1 MSDALRAGLVLGRSG
16 AALNTP
22 RTTITASPRRHARP
36 LPASGTPSTSTQRV
50 RADHP
55 IHGCLSRCF
64 LLAPHCAT
72 PHTPQVHSLDS
83 EEGDALQRLIRAVNC
98 NFLALSAT
106 IGNAQ
111 QVRCGAVRYS
121 AAQCGTVRCRA
132 AGAVTLFLGWRAVE
146 GGRGRRGSEGAL
158 VGTCACLP
166 RG

>member
-72 PHTPQVHSLDS
+72 PHTTQVHSLDS

-121 AAQCGTVRCRA
+121 TVRCGTVHQYSAVRRSAAVRYSAVQCGAGTRSRC
-132 AGAVTLFLGWRAVE
+132 GDSL
-146 GGRGRRGSEGAL
+146 S
-158 VGTCACLP
+158 
-166 RG
+166 